1 MHELSIVQ
9 DLLKVCDTN
18 ATEQGASSVKRV
30 EIQDIIVRCCQCG
43 REGTIMANEFVCP
56 MCGSRELVVTKGE
69 DLILMRLELEK

>member
-30 EIQDIIVRCCQCG
+30 EIQIGKLSGVEPHYLKKAFDAFKVGGHSQHSDSYA
-43 REGTIMANEFVCP
+43 EP
-56 MCGSRELVVTKGE
+56 MVV
-69 DLILMRLELEK
+69 